1 MGYAVLFPGQGSQFV
16 GMGADVFEARPDLLG
31 ETADEVLGWSL
42 QGLCSQGPDDELTR
56 TDRAQPALYAISF
69 ALWEAFKEE
78 AAGQPVAAAGHSLG
92 EYTALAA
99 AGSIDFLTGLRLVA
113 ERGRAMAQA
122 AAQEPSGMAAV
133 IGADASEVESVAAR
147 RRDDGGRL
155 WVANLNA
162 PGQVVVA
169 GGSDDL
175 DWLDQ
180 NASDLGLRR
189 VVRLNVAGA
198 FHSPFMESAAVQVRA
213 ALEATKFDEPGIP
226 VWANA
231 TAEPYG
237 IDVRGGLELQLTSPV
252 RFSDS
257 LQGMASAG
265 AEVMIHIGPGDVT
278 AGLAKRSVAG
288 ITTATAPSL
297 AEIAEAAAIA
307 ADSV

>member
-1 MGYAVLFPGQGSQFV
+1 
-16 GMGADVFEARPDLLG
+16 
-31 ETADEVLGWSL
+31 
-42 QGLCSQGPDDELTR
+42 
-56 TDRAQPALYAISF
+56 
-69 ALWEAFKEE
+69 
-78 AAGQPVAAAGHSLG
+78 
-92 EYTALAA
+92 
-99 AGSIDFLTGLRLVA
+99 
-113 ERGRAMAQA
+113 
-122 AAQEPSGMAAV
+122 MAAV